1 VNYVRGADH
10 LQQVG
15 KAGLAEN
22 TKWKYAIIKV
32 FGRCLS
38 YESEVKFSKTAW
50 SAYLCETP
58 GE

>member
-1 VNYVRGADH
+1 
-10 LQQVG
+10 VG

-22 TKWKYAIIKV
+22 TKWKYEIIKV
-32 FGRCLS
+32 FGRRLG